1 MKVGNEIKVIRE
13 LLKLTQTEL
22 ANELNVTY
30 EAVNRWENEKT
41 EIEGYNLEKLYNFAY
56 NKNGLKKLKKQQLL
70 HFFFIF
76 YSYIL

>member
-30 EAVNRWENEKT
+30 EAVNRWENGKT

-56 NKNGLKKLKKQQLL
+56 NL
-70 HFFFIF
+70 IDPR
-76 YSYIL
+76 II